1 MTSRPPPLAVFDLDR
16 TLVPFD
22 SEASWLE
29 FLIERQVVDAHEAVD
44 RSRALT
50 DSYNR
55 GEAGPIEFT
64 EYYLAFMRDVPIPDF
79 ERLRDAWVAEVVRPV
94 IAPQALALVERH
106 RAAGHLG
113 VITTAT
119 FRFLASAEA
128 AEFGPLEVIATDEAR
143 KDGRFTGRVQGI
155 ANARDGKVERLR
167 AWLDGRGL
175 RLDAIP
181 DVFVYADS
189 LNDLPLLS
197 HATHPVA
204 VNSDP
209 GLEAHARRMGWATME
224 IPGYR

>member
-1 MTSRPPPLAVFDLDR
+1 MTSRLPPLAVFDLDR

-29 FLIERQVVDAHEAVD
+29 FLIGRGVVDAVEAGA

-55 GEAGPIEFT
+55 GEAGPIELT
-64 EYYLAFMRDVPIPDF
+64 EYYLAFMRGASIADF
-79 ERLRDAWVAEVVRPV
+79 ERLRDAWVAEVVRLA
-94 IAPQALALVERH
+94 IAPQARALVERH

-128 AEFGPLEVIATDEAR
+128 AEFGPFDVIATDEVR

-155 ANARDGKVERLR
+155 ANAREGKVERLR
-167 AWLDGRGL
+167 TWLEARDL

-204 VNSDP
+204 VNPDP
-209 GLEAHARRMGWATME
+209 GLEAYARRMGWATME